1 MHYPCLEL
9 DLGSSYLI
17 LPKIFICFSAVK
29 TKDDD
34 DFEVIPIPDCFD
46 LEVPFE
52 MVENNLEVK
61 KEKEDIVEVKGVTEV
76 TTSTESLSTASENLI
91 RKELTS
97 MVAHTVP
104 VSASVQQ
111 STAQLSDRLVQLG
124 FANRTKNKQL
134 LELHNNDIEQVLQIV
149 FEDNNVDWAAARH

>member
-1 MHYPCLEL
+1 MILPN
-9 DLGSSYLI
+9 LI

-61 KEKEDIVEVKGVTEV
+61 KEKEDIVEVNGVKEV
-76 TTSTESLSTASENLI
+76 TTSPQSLSTASENLI

-124 FANRTKNKQL
+124 FGNRTKNKQL

>member
-1 MHYPCLEL
+1 
-9 DLGSSYLI
+9 
-17 LPKIFICFSAVK
+17 
-29 TKDDD
+29 
-34 DFEVIPIPDCFD
+34 
-46 LEVPFE
+46 
-52 MVENNLEVK
+52 
-61 KEKEDIVEVKGVTEV
+61 
-76 TTSTESLSTASENLI
+76 
-91 RKELTS
+91 

-124 FANRTKNKQL
+124 FGNRTKNKQL